1 MYTRTTL
8 LALLGLLLA
17 LAASCKSI
25 DCGDGTAERDGTCVP
40 ANETIG
46 TATCDPATTELHG
59 TVCTAKVQRTCD
71 PDTTEDVVDI
81 NGAHICV
88 GLGGSGCSAKI
99 ACPPPAAGKQTICGQ
114 LYDFE
119 NNEPF
124 AEAGATGAQCA
135 DNVTTGPC
143 ALGIKSYDA
152 VVFAMTG
159 GGELATGPVY
169 IDDCGRYKIPDI
181 TQPGPPGFIALGI
194 DDKAGTPG
202 ISGVTNPVGVTATA
216 APNTITRD
224 FEAFIVRGAT
234 VQGWGAVTGT
244 PGTPSLM
251 GGIYAP
257 VYRGH
262 RTGTDLAT
270 GVTVT
275 VAPMSMPTSMT
286 TSMARDFYFGPTDAT
301 RTTLDGAANATGMN
315 GTALWNGATL
325 AEVYSGTGGGLP
337 SQCLWE
343 VHAAAAIA
351 GVIFVQIFRPMNFPG
366 MTCPL

>member
-17 LAASCKSI
+17 LAASCKSV
-25 DCGDGTAERDGTCVP
+25 DCGDGTAERGGLCVP

-46 TATCDPATTELHG
+46 TAACGPMTELRG
-59 TVCTAKVQRTCD
+59 NICVPSVQRVCD

-81 NGAHICV
+81 NGVHICV
-88 GLGGSGCSAKI
+88 GTGGSGCTAKI

-124 AEAGATGAQCA
+124 ADAGATGAECTA
-135 DNVTTGPC
+135 GATTGPC

-202 ISGVTNPVGVTATA
+202 PSGVTNAVGVTATA
-216 APNTITRD
+216 TPNTVTRD
-224 FEAFIVRGAT
+224 FEAFIVRAAT
-234 VQGWGAVTGT
+234 YAGWAGSG
-244 PGTPSLM
+244 GPSLTA
-251 GGIYAP
+251 GIYAP

-262 RTGTDLAT
+262 RTGIDLAS

-275 VAPMSMPTSMT
+275 FAPMSMPTNMM
-286 TSMARDFYFGPTDAT
+286 TSMGRDFYFTSTATT
-301 RTTLDGAANATGMN
+301 RTTLDPPANATGMN
-315 GTALWNGATL
+315 GTALWSGATL
-325 AEVYSGTGGGLP
+325 AEVYSGTGGGIP
-337 SQCLWE
+337 TECLWE
-343 VHAAAAIA
+343 VHAAAAIP
-351 GVIFVQIFRPMNFPG
+351 GVIFIQIFRPMNFPG
-366 MTCPL
+366 MTCPR